1 MNKKRVLGT
10 SIVVAILGLLI
21 YLQVHAWKKFDWGT
35 FWNSLADVKWSY
47 VLIAVAVIYFVYA
60 LRAVRWRIFL
70 KPVCKTT
77 TARLLAPQFI
87 GFAGLAL
94 LGRPGEMIRPY
105 LVARKENLTFSSQAA
120 VWLVERIFDMGSV
133 ALIFAVEGFVGDRLW
148 NVLPIGGLHRKV
160 EWSAAVFVAAILALA
175 VGAVMLRFSGE
186 SIARYVRRII
196 ERRNPKVAEAVSS
209 KLLAFT
215 EGLKTISDLSSFFQL
230 LFLSLA
236 MWALVALSY
245 WLVIHAYGGALAELG
260 PASILLLMIAAMFG
274 SLIQLPG
281 VGGGSQLATIEI
293 LNKVFEIPHE
303 LAVSCGMLIW
313 VSTFMSVIPIGLLLA
328 HREHVS
334 LRAVAAEEQQA
345 EASAEKNHDVLT

>member
-1 MNKKRVLGT
+1 MDNKRIFGT
-10 SIVVAILGLLI
+10 GIVVAILGLLI
-21 YLQVHAWKKFDWGT
+21 YLQVHAWKKFDWAT

-47 VLIAVAVIYFVYA
+47 VLLAVAVIYFVYV

-70 KPVCKTT
+70 KPACATT

-105 LVARKENLTFSSQAA
+105 LVARKESLTFSSQVA

-133 ALIFAVEGFVGDRLW
+133 AVIFVIEGFVGDRLW
-148 NVLPIGGLHRKV
+148 AALPVADLHRKV
-160 EWSAAVFVAAILALA
+160 EWSASLFLAAIIALSI
-175 VGAVMLRFSGE
+175 GAVALRFSGE
-186 SIARYVRRII
+186 PIARYVRRKLQ
-196 ERRNPKVAEAVSS
+196 RYSARVAEAVSS
-209 KLLAFT
+209 KILAFT
-215 EGLKTISDLSSFFQL
+215 DGLKTISDLSSFLQL
-230 LFLSLA
+230 FFLSLV
-236 MWALVALSY
+236 MWGLVALSY
-245 WLVIHAYGGALAELG
+245 WLVVHAYGGALAELG

-293 LNKVFEIPHE
+293 LNKVFGIPHE

-313 VSTFMSVIPIGLLLA
+313 VATFMSVIPMGLLLA
-328 HREHVS
+328 RREHIS
-334 LRAVAAEEQQA
+334 LRSVAAEEEKEEAALA
-345 EASAEKNHDVLT
+345 E